1 MKKLAATI
9 FFDALILM
17 LLGLVLVMSAST
29 TYSVFKFE
37 SVFYLFNSHLGKV
50 GLGFL
55 CMVIFS
61 AIPYEYYKE
70 FAKPIIIL
78 TAIVLVITLIV
89 APSYK
94 GAARWL
100 NLGFISFQPADAAK
114 LALIIY
120 LAAFIEDRGEQLKD
134 FKEGFMVALGWT
146 LLIAVLILIQPN
158 FSNAALI
165 LVLSLTILLI
175 GGARIKHI
183 LLSGSLL
190 AAMALGSVMIF
201 FSHARTRILS
211 YIEGYFFGGELHLQI
226 KQALFGLGSGGI
238 WGIGLG
244 NSKQSN
250 LFLPEA
256 YGDFIFAV
264 LGEELGLAGA
274 LAVLLSYLI
283 LFIAGILVAK
293 KAKDRFGQL
302 LAFGIT
308 FSIIIYAFINISVA
322 TGLIPIT
329 GLPLPFISYGGTSV
343 LFHGISIGMII
354 NVALTNAKKDQQN
367 LTPKYVVTGEN
378 EYRK

>member
-134 FKEGFMVALGWT
+134 FKEGIMVALGWT